1 MKRLFFIFLLISNFS
16 FAQNWS
22 LFPVNDTLCYQ
33 KKSSNYIS
41 NTIIVNPDLINPAK
55 FNISKSI
62 YLCDTCTSVNNEE
75 IYSLQSDFLFNHY
88 SVESN
93 QKIILFNNISDTAVL
108 YLNKPLGYSWNFKGN
123 ITAIITSVRTA
134 NIFNTIDS
142 IKTILLSNGDS
153 LKVSKNFGLFLFK
166 HSALGYLIL
175 VGDHTKKLGLNVIEY
190 DKYQKVGVND
200 YLYFENYTFEGGW
213 GFPCSLTESKLFKIK
228 SIDYVPWGI
237 VFYGSSYYT
246 YSGYSNCQSGFYST
260 GNIINRNDQ
269 LYLDSLVFNPL
280 PNSLINYSLLN
291 VLFDTSQYNVLTYDK
306 IGNTIRINAIPNY
319 NNPLLKKFNM
329 YNIGP
334 NKFTHNKADYFDA
347 WIETALPYFSF
358 KFWDFEYEK
367 RNYLSGYTINGQ
379 KFGTIDTNLI
389 LGVNSL
395 KTLTAS
401 IYPQPNN
408 GEFNIALNEAV
419 ITGNVSITILDLN
432 GRVVF
437 AKEFD
442 EKNLLKVEANM
453 LQNGV
458 YILKINLGD
467 SESYQKLIIGQNTS
481 Q

>member
-1 MKRLFFIFLLISNFS
+1 
-16 FAQNWS
+16 
-22 LFPVNDTLCYQ
+22 
-33 KKSSNYIS
+33 
-41 NTIIVNPDLINPAK
+41 
-55 FNISKSI
+55 
-62 YLCDTCTSVNNEE
+62 
-75 IYSLQSDFLFNHY
+75 
-88 SVESN
+88 
-93 QKIILFNNISDTAVL
+93 
-108 YLNKPLGYSWNFKGN
+108 
-123 ITAIITSVRTA
+123 
-134 NIFNTIDS
+134 
-142 IKTILLSNGDS
+142 
-153 LKVSKNFGLFLFK
+153 
-166 HSALGYLIL
+166 
-175 VGDHTKKLGLNVIEY
+175 
-190 DKYQKVGVND
+190 
-200 YLYFENYTFEGGW
+200 
-213 GFPCSLTESKLFKIK
+213 
-228 SIDYVPWGI
+228 
-237 VFYGSSYYT
+237 
-246 YSGYSNCQSGFYST
+246 
-260 GNIINRNDQ
+260 
-269 LYLDSLVFNPL
+269 
-280 PNSLINYSLLN
+280 
-291 VLFDTSQYNVLTYDK
+291 
-306 IGNTIRINAIPNY
+306 
-319 NNPLLKKFNM
+319 M